1 MVRVILSTLIQTM
14 SPDTLHLYLG
24 DLKNSEFH
32 FLRRVKHV
40 KVCMEEVEMKI
51 MLQKVWN
58 EIRERRKLME
68 AYEVIILTNTTNYIL
83 TNGNPIFF

>member
-1 MVRVILSTLIQTM
+1 MVRVVLSTLIQTM

-51 MLQKVWN
+51 MLQKYGTKSGSAESSWQHM
-58 EIRERRKLME
+58 K
-68 AYEVIILTNTTNYIL
+68 
-83 TNGNPIFF
+83 